1 MSLTQSSPSCFF
13 EIELASPSSEGSHHF
28 LCVIPQHNRIFAVMR
43 CDRLFMSLRPPV
55 L

>member
-1 MSLTQSSPSCFF
+1 MSLTQSGPSCFF

-28 LCVIPQHNRIFAVMR
+28 LCVIPHHNGIFAVRR
-43 CDRLFMSLRPPV
+43 CDCLFMYLSPPV